1 MCLGQLFRSARRA
14 LFRWHR
20 ATQTHC
26 SLQHLQ
32 TAQLEDKH
40 FDEHCPS
47 SSNQNSHV
55 GKSTPVKTSARCE
68 PSLSLDP
75 DLDHPEADQQI
86 HWANR
91 LFSTYRQTLRSIISV
106 FNYQD
111 EIDLFC
117 RCKTLDQ
124 SKSDTQDLNSSVE
137 LELQRLVETTL
148 HHFNNPFDQLAV
160 NPNAP
165 PPHPDCCT
173 RDQWCL
179 KCYEIKLAR
188 AAACYKVCYS
198 QAAQQSTKARSRFLS
213 FPWLFSSHL
222 TELKRRYENEN
233 GQTPPSRYIVVG
245 RSMRKAAQQLIDNEQ
260 LKLKIFWPPH
270 SNEVQLFLRHVQ
282 STRRTD
288 SSLIRRTI
296 VTKDQETP
304 VMDPSKV
311 LFIEIMNAWIERQQ
325 IFGEC
330 KPTSITASGALLE
343 STPLLEKKPLIREL
357 CWHELLRQFIWISC
371 HDVFYDLTY
380 SLCSSFEE
388 YRVVFQSANNNSVM
402 LERYTKYV
410 KGQLSIAPAEFDTFM
425 YQYSI
430 CLVRLC
436 FRLARE
442 QKSNEYAHLSDYLI
456 LALQSIGFEKELS
469 DIPVDITT

>member
-1 MCLGQLFRSARRA
+1 MYLGQLFRSARRA
-14 LFRWHR
+14 IYRWHR

-32 TAQLEDKH
+32 TAQLENKH
-40 FDEHCPS
+40 FDEHHAEKS
-47 SSNQNSHV
+47 SF
-55 GKSTPVKTSARCE
+55 TKTNALCE
-68 PSLSLDP
+68 PTLSLDP
-75 DLDHPEADQQI
+75 GLDHPQADHQMG
-86 HWANR
+86 WASR
-91 LFSTYRQTLRSIISV
+91 FFSTYRETLRNIISV

-124 SKSDTQDLNSSVE
+124 SKSDAQDLNNSVE

-160 NPNAP
+160 NSSAP
-165 PPHPDCCT
+165 PPHSGSCT

-179 KCYEIKLAR
+179 TCYETKLAR

-198 QAAQQSTKARSRFLS
+198 QAAQQSTKARSRILS

-222 TELKRRYENEN
+222 TELKRRYENEH
-233 GQTPPSRYIVVG
+233 GQTPSSKYIVVG
-245 RSMRKAAQQLIDNEQ
+245 HSMRRAAQRLIDNAQ

-270 SNEVQLFLRHVQ
+270 SDEVQLFLRHAQ
-282 STRRTD
+282 STKRTD

-304 VMDPSKV
+304 VINPSKI
-311 LFIEIMNAWIERQQ
+311 LFIEIINAWIERQQ

-330 KPTSITASGALLE
+330 KPPPIAGSGALLDLASLPE
-343 STPLLEKKPLIREL
+343 TKPLVREL
-357 CWHELLRQFIWISC
+357 CWHELLRQFIFISC
-371 HDVFYDLTY
+371 NDVSYDLTF
-380 SLCSSFEE
+380 SLCSNFEE
-388 YRVVFQSANNNSVM
+388 FRVVFQSTNNNSVM
-402 LERYTKYV
+402 LERYTEHV
-410 KGQLSIAPAEFDTFM
+410 KRQISVATAEFDITM
-425 YQYSI
+425 YQYWI

-442 QKSNEYAHLSDYLI
+442 QKSNEYAYLSDYLI
-456 LALQSIGFEKELS
+456 LALQSIGFEKELN
-469 DIPVDITT
+469 DIPFDITP